1 MQETYCGNVCEEC
14 LFREKL
20 QCPGCKNG
28 PGKAWQSECELAKCC
43 SEKGHQTCTTCGLRT
58 SCGKFW
64 GRKEEPERR
73 LRRREAEQERRK
85 RMAEKAQFLGKWL
98 WILFWLVIPSIISG
112 IMTNETVFGLW
123 PELNL
128 PGQMIQL
135 AVLLI
140 YGGILMKISCQEE
153 RYRNAGI
160 CCFISAGVNVLLAV
174 ISVNR
179 SVPVW
184 TLAVTIPAI
193 ILSLVGEYNEYCAH
207 AEVTRDVDSDL
218 SEKWTRLWKWYIRTY
233 LGLFISIVIV
243 WINSILGLLVALAAM
258 IGIIIVDVLKLV
270 YLYRSAKRFRE
281 YSDSESESAF

>member
-28 PGKAWQSECELAKCC
+28 PGKAWRSECELAKCC
-43 SEKGHQTCTTCGLRT
+43 SEKGHQACTTCSFRT
-58 SCGKFW
+58 SCGKLW
-64 GRKEEPERR
+64 GRKDEPERR

-85 RMAEKAQFLGKWL
+85 RMAEKAQLLGKWL
-98 WILFWLVIPSIISG
+98 WILFWLVIPSNIAG
-112 IMTNETVFGLW
+112 IMTNETVAGLW

-128 PGQMIQL
+128 PGQILQL

-160 CCFISAGVNVLLAV
+160 CCFLSAGANVLLTV
-174 ISVNR
+174 MSVR
-179 SVPVW
+179 VAPGW
-184 TLAVTIPAI
+184 TLAVSIPAM
-193 ILSLVGEYNEYCAH
+193 ILSLVGEYNEYGAH

-218 SEKWTRLWKWYIRTY
+218 SEKWTRLWKWYIRMY

-243 WINSILGLLVALAAM
+243 WISSILGLLLALAAL
-258 IGIIIVDVLKLV
+258 IGIFVVSVLKLV

-281 YSDSESESAF
+281 YSDSESERAF